1 MYTIV
6 DIETT
11 GNGIKGNKITEIS
24 IFKYDG
30 YEVIDEYTSLVNP
43 ECEISYFI
51 TSLTGIDNHMVRNA
65 PTIDQIADKIIA
77 FTKDTIFVAHSV
89 NFDYNVI
96 KNEFAII
103 DREFVRKKLCTV
115 RLSRKLIPGYNS
127 YSLGKLCSSLGIP
140 LTDRHRARGDAHA
153 TTLLF
158 QKLLRTD
165 GAADVFKNFL
175 NARSQEATLPPQ
187 LPRAVFEKIPAQ
199 PGIYYFKNSKGKI
212 IYIGKAINLKKRV
225 LGHFYDKST
234 KEIALCNETAD
245 IDFELSGSDLVALLM
260 ESEAIK
266 HHYPLYNR
274 AQKRKV
280 QQYGIFS
287 YEDRNGI
294 QHLAF
299 NKLKMAPN
307 AVFTFYN
314 ISDCRLYL
322 ENICQEFQLCPKY
335 CHLQENVASCSHYR
349 ITKCDGI
356 CRGKEDIAKYNEK
369 VQQAIHHIR
378 STAINFIIKEQGRT
392 IEEEAF
398 ILVNNDLYMGYG
410 FVEKDMTI
418 NNSADLTAFLIPQKN
433 TLEVQGIIK
442 SYLGKNAENC
452 FPVEGS
458 ISANFSSASET
469 LFI

>member
-1 MYTIV
+1 LYTIV

-11 GNGIKGNKITEIS
+11 GNGIKGNKITEIA

-30 YEVIDEYTSLVNP
+30 YEVVDEYTSLVNP
-43 ECEISYFI
+43 ECEIPYFI
-51 TSLTGIDNHMVRNA
+51 TGLTGIDNAMVRDA
-65 PTIDQIADKIIA
+65 PTIDEIADTILA

-96 KNEFAII
+96 KNEFATIG
-103 DREFVRKKLCTV
+103 REFIRKKLCTV

-153 TTLLF
+153 TVLLF
-158 QKLLRTD
+158 QKLLRAE
-165 GAADVFKNFL
+165 GANAVFKNFL
-175 NARSQEATLPPQ
+175 NARSQEATLPPG
-187 LPRAVFEKIPAQ
+187 LPKTVFEKIPVQ
-199 PGIYYFKNSKGKI
+199 PGIYYFKNAKGKI

-234 KEIALCNETAD
+234 KEIQLCNETAD

-260 ESEAIK
+260 ESQAIK
-266 HHYPLYNR
+266 HHYPKYNR
-274 AQKRKV
+274 AQKRKI

-287 YEDRNGI
+287 YEDRNGVH
-294 QHLAF
+294 HLAF

-307 AVFTFYN
+307 AIFTFYN
-314 ISDCRLYL
+314 MADCRLYL
-322 ENICQEFQLCPKY
+322 EKICQEFQLCPKY
-335 CHLQENVASCSHYR
+335 CHLQENVVSCSHYR

-356 CRGKEDIAKYNEK
+356 CRGKEDILVYNEK
-369 VQQAIHHIR
+369 VQRAMNHIR
-378 STAINFIIKEQGRT
+378 ASTMNFIIKEKGRT
-392 IEEEAF
+392 ADEDAF
-398 ILVNNDLYMGYG
+398 VLVHNDLYMGYG
-410 FVEKDMTI
+410 FIEKDRIIT
-418 NNSADLTAFLIPQKN
+418 STEDLTAFLIPQKN

-442 SYLGKNAENC
+442 SYVSKHAGNC
-452 FPVEGS
+452 FTIEGS
-458 ISANFSSASET
+458 ILDDFSPPQET